1 MLKRRRSGGTHR
13 NTVIQ
18 AAAAACR
25 SFAAYQSRFF
35 RFDRRNGWRGWEN
48 WLTVDICRRL
58 DSDDI
63 HPFERYPTSRE
74 RRHFDI
80 FVSGEPPLAVEIKV
94 NYIDDEEALG
104 KKKLPDRVLDDR
116 EKLDSIKESMGR
128 LILVST
134 CFESRNSAESYPARV
149 AAAIASDF
157 PHWHAEWHDC
167 SVPGNGSNK
176 LLALSRPARQKRRG
190 KDSPQVNEN

>member
-1 MLKRRRSGGTHR
+1 
-13 NTVIQ
+13 VIQ

-25 SFAAYQSRFF
+25 SFAAYQHRFF

-58 DSDDI
+58 DSGNV
-63 HPFERYPTSRE
+63 HPFDRYPRSRE
-74 RRHFDI
+74 RRHLDI
-80 FVSGEPPLAVEIKV
+80 FVSGETPLAVEIKI
-94 NYIDDEEALG
+94 NYIDDKEALI
-104 KKKLPDRVLDDR
+104 KNKLPDRILDDR
-116 EKLDSIKESMGR
+116 KKLDSIEGPMGR

-134 CFESRNSAESYPARV
+134 CFESGNSAESYPARV

-157 PHWHAEWHDC
+157 LHWHAEWHDC

-176 LLALSRPARQKRRG
+176 LLALSRPVRQKQRG
-190 KDSPQVNEN
+190 KYGSEVNGN